1 MTSIFKNDT
10 AKQTMLDWYERFRA
24 RLTVP
29 TESRQVPTRF
39 GDTHVLV
46 GGPATAPPVVIV
58 HGAMASSAHLLV
70 ELAALLETH
79 RVYAVDVIGQSPKT
93 PHARPSV
100 KNNDYGIWLAEV
112 LDGLGLQRVPLV
124 ALSWGGFVAVRLA
137 AHAPV
142 RIERLALLVP
152 AGIVN
157 GHALQ
162 GITRMLV
169 PLMLWRMFPSPERF
183 KKFARNFLTT
193 LDDDWLP
200 YFVDAF
206 RSFHMDVGIPKLA
219 TPEELAAFK
228 APMLLICGDQDVS
241 FPRDKLVRR
250 ARELFPSLA
259 GTEVIPNCKH
269 CPPTTDEFRGWLGGR
284 LHGFLGGQAS
294 AAVAS

>member
-1 MTSIFKNDT
+1 MTSIFKDDT

-46 GGPATAPPVVIV
+46 GGAATAPPVVIV

-137 AHAPV
+137 AHAP
-142 RIERLALLVP
+142 
-152 AGIVN
+152 
-157 GHALQ
+157 
-162 GITRMLV
+162 
-169 PLMLWRMFPSPERF
+169 
-183 KKFARNFLTT
+183 
-193 LDDDWLP
+193 
-200 YFVDAF
+200 
-206 RSFHMDVGIPKLA
+206 
-219 TPEELAAFK
+219 
-228 APMLLICGDQDVS
+228 
-241 FPRDKLVRR
+241 
-250 ARELFPSLA
+250 SLA
-259 GTEVIPNCKH
+259 VTEVIPNCKH
-269 CPPTTDEFRGWLGGR
+269 CPPTTDEFRDWLGGR
-284 LHGFLGGQAS
+284 LHGFLGGRAS